1 MVVILIGV
9 KTLINS
15 DRKLKKFTLST
26 WVTAFTIS
34 VLGGLASLSLPVR
47 AAGTVND
54 IVVFECGKI
63 STPDR
68 SFWSPGVDV
77 NVKHDMVASCYLIRH
92 NNGLMVWDTGL
103 PAAIASKPDGISIA
117 GGKIN
122 LFLDTPFPKLLQEFG
137 VAPEEVK
144 HLALSHMHAD
154 HAGNANAF
162 AHATWYVQQAEHEAA
177 FSPLAKKLN
186 FNLKTYNKLA
196 ESKTVKL
203 NGRHDIFGDGS
214 VVIIPAPGH
223 TPGHQVLLVNLPS
236 GPVLLSG
243 DLWHF
248 SSNHQFSR
256 VPSFNYDRKQTL
268 ESIKSINNLIAAT
281 GAKLLIQHDKE
292 QNSQIPHAP
301 KYLR

>member
-1 MVVILIGV
+1 M
-9 KTLINS
+9 INS
-15 DRKLKKFTLST
+15 DIKLKKFNTST
-26 WVTAFTIS
+26 WVTALTIS
-34 VLGGLASLSLPVR
+34 VLGGLASLSLPVL
-47 AAGTVND
+47 AAGTVDD

-63 STPDR
+63 NSPDR
-68 SFWSPGVDV
+68 SFWSPGIDV
-77 NVKHDMVASCYLIRH
+77 NVEHDMVASCYLIRH
-92 NNGLMVWDTGL
+92 KNGLMVWDTGL
-103 PAAIASKPDGISIA
+103 PAVIASKPDGISIA

-122 LFLDTPFPKLLQEFG
+122 LFLDIPFPKLLQEFG

-154 HAGNANAF
+154 HAGNANVF

-177 FSPLAKKLN
+177 FGPLGKKLN
-186 FNLKTYNKLA
+186 FNLKTYDKLA
-196 ESKTVKL
+196 ESKTIIL

-248 SSNHQFSR
+248 SSNRQFNR
-256 VPSFNYDRKQTL
+256 VPGFNYDRKQTL
-268 ESIKSINNLIAAT
+268 ESMKLINDLITTT

-292 QNSQIPHAP
+292 QNGQIPHAP